1 MPINMY
7 MSHRI
12 RCYTLFNIT
21 RTGTTNRTKPSDD
34 VAAWLQSR
42 NTQCNFDTILQI
54 ISLRSQPEL
63 LKDPQK
69 LEINLSEFNKFG
81 LLYLSKEKVY
91 CWSFEFEVQHSSVF
105 DNGIDELGSLYTDC
119 DNVPMIKDSLEVSN
133 LTTFLNI
140 SPELKN
146 IHFEII

>member
-12 RCYTLFNIT
+12 RCYTLFDIT
-21 RTGTTNRTKPSDD
+21 RTGTTNRTKPDDD
-34 VAAWLQSR
+34 VAVWLHSR

-54 ISLRSQPEL
+54 ISLRSQPDL

-69 LEINLSEFNKFG
+69 LEIDLNSFAEFGFMYKSN
-81 LLYLSKEKVY
+81 EKVS
-91 CWSFEFEVQHSSVF
+91 CWSFEFDIQHSSVF
-105 DNGIDELGSLYTDC
+105 DDGIHELGYLYTDC
-119 DNVPMIKDSLEVSN
+119 DNVPMIKTDLEINN
-133 LTTFLNI
+133 LVTFLNI